1 MGNSETENRAALR
14 ALDWARS
21 IRAAIEQRDRAH
33 RAAPSNSPA
42 DVLDR
47 LRANER
53 LRAFMRG
60 RK

>member
-1 MGNSETENRAALR
+1 MTDNETAKRAALR
-14 ALDWARS
+14 ALDWARA

-33 RAAPSNSPA
+33 RAAPSNSPG
-42 DVLDR
+42 DVLTR

-53 LRAFMRG
+53 LRAAVRG